1 MSFRDTSL
9 YGDIICMV
17 TKTCINSC
25 CIFSSSFFIISQDK
39 DILEFRE
46 VKIKVTEVKV
56 QAPTTVNNPR
66 CDQVQEITKKIEIDD
81 VVLTSTM
88 MPRDFFKEIDENI
101 KPQNLMEWTAGWD
114 LDHFQNPDH
123 FL

>member
-1 MSFRDTSL
+1 M
-9 YGDIICMV
+9 
-17 TKTCINSC
+17 
-25 CIFSSSFFIISQDK
+25 
-39 DILEFRE
+39 EFCE
-46 VKIKVTEVKV
+46 AKIKVTEVKV

-88 MPRDFFKEIDENI
+88 TPRDFFKEIDENI
-101 KPQNLMEWTAGWD
+101 KPQNLMEWMAGWD